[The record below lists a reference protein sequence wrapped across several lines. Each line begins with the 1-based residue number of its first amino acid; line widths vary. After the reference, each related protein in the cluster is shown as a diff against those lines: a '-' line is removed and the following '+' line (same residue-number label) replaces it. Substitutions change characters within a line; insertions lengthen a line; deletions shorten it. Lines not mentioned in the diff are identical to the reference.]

1 MEKEYCQAKKVLYS
15 FQVLNC
21 DLTMNLRTIILNLFL
36 YSSGNI
42 VFVCLYSFFLCH

>member
-21 DLTMNLRTIILNLFL
+21 DLTINFKNNYTE
-36 YSSGNI
+36 
-42 VFVCLYSFFLCH
+42 FVSI